1 MAFATHLIRV
11 IEAMLTIEN
20 LRVSYGTP
28 RGEVT
33 GISGVSLECGR
44 EKLGVVGESGSGKSS
59 IGRAIMGLLPPNA
72 HLAADKM
79 RFKDTDLLACDES
92 ALRALRGRR
101 MAMIFQNPLLALNP
115 VMKIGAQ
122 IAENYEVHQGFG
134 ASASR
139 RHGLNM
145 LRSVH
150 IEDPERMW
158 SAYPNELS
166 GGMAQRAMIA
176 MMLASGPDLLIADEP
191 TSALDVISRQ
201 SVLEIIDELVQS
213 RGMGLLFISHDLG
226 LVGKFCDRVVVLK
239 NGELAETVDAVA
251 LNSSG
256 HSYTRALLAARPRLV
271 TGVSADIK
279 N

>member
-1 MAFATHLIRV
+1 MAFATRLIRV
-11 IEAMLTIEN
+11 IEVMLTIEN

-28 RGEVT
+28 HGEVT
-33 GISGVSLECGR
+33 GLAGVSFECAR
-44 EKLGVVGESGSGKSS
+44 EKLGIVGESGSGKSS
-59 IGRAIMGLLPPNA
+59 IGRAIMGLLPVNA

-79 RFKDTDLLACDES
+79 RFKDNDLLVCDES

-122 IAENYEVHQGFG
+122 IAESYKVHQGFG
-134 ASASR
+134 VSASR
-139 RHGLNM
+139 RHGLKM

-176 MMLASGPDLLIADEP
+176 MMLASEPDLLIADEP

-226 LVGKFCDRVVVLK
+226 LVGNFCDRVVVLK

>member
-33 GISGVSLECGR
+33 GLAGVSLECGR

-101 MAMIFQNPLLALNP
+101 MAMIFQDPLLALNP

-122 IAENYEVHQGFG
+122 IAESYEVHQGFG
-134 ASASR
+134 VSASR
-139 RHGLNM
+139 RHGLKM

-226 LVGKFCDRVVVLK
+226 LVGNFCDRVVVLK